1 MCGAL
6 ACAPIRCCRR
16 RISVTEMPFFVDFVF
31 IIFPLAALAS
41 ALLYCRRAEW
51 RAKRAEAEERVK

>member
-1 MCGAL
+1 M
-6 ACAPIRCCRR
+6 
-16 RISVTEMPFFVDFVF
+16 TEIPFFVDFVF

>member
-1 MCGAL
+1 M
-6 ACAPIRCCRR
+6 
-16 RISVTEMPFFVDFVF
+16 TEMPFFVDVVF